1 MRNFSCF
8 LAFLAVFTAVQMHAG
23 DLTFFG
29 GVQRPG
35 KLTLSTVVDN
45 KTILLNPR
53 NFGTFGLRYS
63 NGRVLGS
70 ETTLAY
76 SPNFISSDNKA
87 FILNSNFIVHIPLPV
102 VRPYGTVGLGTVYIG
117 GNGWEALTGAKFAI
131 NYGGGVKLNLAGPV
145 GAQIDLRNYFLPSV
159 LSETLNV
166 FEASVGI
173 VFSF

>member
-1 MRNFSCF
+1 MKNVSCF
-8 LAFLAVFTAVQMHAG
+8 LAFLAVFAAVQMHAG

-35 KLTLSTVVDN
+35 KLTLSSVVDGT
-45 KTILLNPR
+45 TILLNPR
-53 NFGTFGLRYS
+53 DFGTFGLRYS
-63 NGRVLGS
+63 QGRVLGS

-87 FILNSNFIVHIPLPV
+87 FIFNSNFILHIPLAV
-102 VRPYGTVGLGTVYIG
+102 VRPYGTAGLGTMYIG
-117 GNGWEALTGAKFAI
+117 GNGLEALTGAKFAI
-131 NYGGGVKLNLAGPV
+131 NYGGGVKLKLAGPV

-159 LSETLNV
+159 LSERLNV